1 MVQMR
6 NIGPMRQPPQSPPPA
21 FIPPK
26 PAVSYIVDCVYQYT
40 YIWLRSGE
48 NFWFYPTSVDMDGVS
63 GYRWSGSY
71 WYFYGIDPR
80 FIDAVSCPPIP
91 TLF

>member
-1 MVQMR
+1 
-6 NIGPMRQPPQSPPPA
+6 MRQPPLPPPS

-40 YIWLRSGE
+40 YVWLRTGQS
-48 NFWFYPTSVDMDGVS
+48 FWFYPTYVDAEGVA
-63 GYRWSGSY
+63 GFRWSGSY

-91 TLF
+91 TPF